1 MEDRDLLTVKFK
13 LLVISQWN
21 IRCIPI
27 AFLPQLIIFWVQVHL
42 NAIVLAQLRC
52 ELTVVI
58 VRVGQNDATH
68 WAVSY
73 LINDL
78 LSIMRR
84 VNDVNTTLATKNV
97 DIIVHIPFAAVE
109 TEFSGGN
116 KLFNLHES
124 AFRWRLKRI
133 LNA

>member
-1 MEDRDLLTVKFK
+1 KSNRG
-13 LLVISQWN
+13 
-21 IRCIPI
+21 CIPI
-27 AFLPQLIIFWVQVHL
+27 AFLPQLIICWVQVHF
-42 NAIVLAQLRC
+42 NAVVLTQLGC
-52 ELTVVI
+52 KLTVVI
-58 VRVGQNDATH
+58 VRVGQNDAAH

-73 LINDL
+73 LIDDL
-78 LSIMRR
+78 LCIMRR

-97 DIIVHIPFAAVE
+97 DIIVHIPFAAVQ

>member
-1 MEDRDLLTVKFK
+1 VCSSDL
-13 LLVISQWN
+13 
-21 IRCIPI
+21 PI

-42 NAIVLAQLRC
+42 NAVVLTQLGC
-52 ELTVVI
+52 KLTVVI

-68 WAVSY
+68 WAIAY
-73 LINDL
+73 LIDDL
-78 LSIMRR
+78 LCIMRR

-109 TEFSGGN
+109 TEYCGAN
-116 KLFNLHES
+116 KLFNLHDS
-124 AFRWRLKRI
+124 AVRWRLKRI

>member
-1 MEDRDLLTVKFK
+1 
-13 LLVISQWN
+13 
-21 IRCIPI
+21 IPI

-42 NAIVLAQLRC
+42 NAIVPTQLGC
-52 ELTVVI
+52 TLTVVI
-58 VRVGQNDATH
+58 VRVGPTDSAH
-68 WAVSY
+68 WAIAY
-73 LINDL
+73 LMDNS

-84 VNDVNTTLATKNV
+84 INDVNTTLATKNV

-109 TEFSGGN
+109 TGFSGGN